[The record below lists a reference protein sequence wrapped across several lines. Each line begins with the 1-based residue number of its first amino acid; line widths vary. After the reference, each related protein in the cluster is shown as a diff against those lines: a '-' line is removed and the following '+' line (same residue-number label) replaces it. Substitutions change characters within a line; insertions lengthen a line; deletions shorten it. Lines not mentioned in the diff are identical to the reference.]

1 MSFWTVSQ
9 VKQDVFSPVVDSS
22 PLLDYQ
28 EKLDSC
34 FLVFLWFWICLN
46 FTHWEGH
53 QIIHRLMINSN
64 RSLKKKKSRSVH
76 CSVCLMFSLENQV
89 FCLPVRK
96 CLKVLSKLLRV
107 HNPLHFL
114 KKKQTSEFQEKRATL
129 KWFITYNWML
139 IPENITVT
147 KLWPNTQNRA
157 TDLFVFLLVIK
168 T

>member
-1 MSFWTVSQ
+1 MILGFSDIGLLLEYTFFSYISTNFIIYHLMSFWTVSQ

-64 RSLKKKKSRSVH
+64 RSLKKKIQV
-76 CSVCLMFSLENQV
+76 CSL
-89 FCLPVRK
+89 
-96 CLKVLSKLLRV
+96 
-107 HNPLHFL
+107 
-114 KKKQTSEFQEKRATL
+114 
-129 KWFITYNWML
+129 
-139 IPENITVT
+139 
-147 KLWPNTQNRA
+147 
-157 TDLFVFLLVIK
+157 
-168 T
+168 